1 MEVQGPEF
9 FGREAR
15 IMTHEKIT
23 GVMIYYYFICKR
35 KHILINGEINIDF
48 IKRAGVIHEIKKSKK
63 MEEASIWQVKYYL
76 FYLKNYGIDNIKA
89 KIDYPLLKQVV
100 EVNLQEEDETK
111 LRMVLAEVNQ
121 LIKMERM
128 PLGINNK
135 KLGKKCVFFD
145 LCMI

>member
-1 MEVQGPEF
+1 
-9 FGREAR
+9 
-15 IMTHEKIT
+15 
-23 GVMIYYYFICKR
+23 
-35 KHILINGEINIDF
+35 
-48 IKRAGVIHEIKKSKK
+48 
-63 MEEASIWQVKYYL
+63 MEEASIWQIKYYL

-135 KLGKKCVFFD
+135 KLCKKCVFFD